1 MKQHQ
6 LRPLKLK
13 PQSILLAAGES
24 AINAAEDATTESSQ
38 TPASGD
44 PVFNEPELQTDS
56 SPSISLDLD
65 WMTPELFPRDDFNG
79 DEDLS
84 LSMASASLDGM
95 LFTPSYS
102 SIFFQDPC
110 MAVTSNNAGSVN
122 GLSAPRFFD
131 LPTSNLSSWPT
142 SIDATTLSCYTSPK
156 RLSNVTQY
164 PPPDSGSPVS
174 ESTTTLVPD
183 PQSAASTPYLQDL
196 ITATS
201 AFLYG
206 HPIPITPS
214 TPPVPSAYLNYIQTT
229 FTSTLHAYFH
239 NLPCINLSPR
249 DLLVHRSPFYNPCVT
264 AGSDPEAILVS
275 RYLLIQNVRLFFGL
289 CSILIIQHH
298 VLQYHFS
305 INHPTPLSLFSPTH
319 PATHKLT
326 SLPLQPRPQPATPAS
341 PPTSNQ
347 H

>member
-1 MKQHQ
+1 
-6 LRPLKLK
+6 
-13 PQSILLAAGES
+13 
-24 AINAAEDATTESSQ
+24 
-38 TPASGD
+38 
-44 PVFNEPELQTDS
+44 
-56 SPSISLDLD
+56 
-65 WMTPELFPRDDFNG
+65 
-79 DEDLS
+79 
-84 LSMASASLDGM
+84 
-95 LFTPSYS
+95 
-102 SIFFQDPC
+102 

-142 SIDATTLSCYTSPK
+142 SIDATTLSCYTPPK

-275 RYLLIQNVRLFFGL
+275 RYLLIQNVRLFFL
-289 CSILIIQHH
+289 VMFHSDYTTSRALI
-298 VLQYHFS
+298 
-305 INHPTPLSLFSPTH
+305 PLLHQSPN
-319 PATHKLT
+319 P
-326 SLPLQPRPQPATPAS
+326 SLPLLTHPPSYTQTNLPP
-341 PPTSNQ
+341 PPTQTTARHPSIPPDLQ
-347 H
+347 PTLAQVLIPHPPYLDLLPFPAFREKAIVLGGMGGGGIVDPWELKRDVFMDGVVYRRDRGGVPWEGASWEARGWFVRKWRVLVG